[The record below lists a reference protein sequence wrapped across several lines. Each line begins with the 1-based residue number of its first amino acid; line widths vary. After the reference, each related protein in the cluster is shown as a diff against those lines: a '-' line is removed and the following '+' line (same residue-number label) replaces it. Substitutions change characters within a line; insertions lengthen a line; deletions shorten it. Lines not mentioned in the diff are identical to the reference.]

1 VRFTVGGAGI
11 VPRFAY
17 LVERLGGRRF
27 DNVVFS
33 FEDERGGIPDVSMEV
48 TIRVRLPFDE
58 KVQAAG
64 LWFCA

>member
-1 VRFTVGGAGI
+1 M
-11 VPRFAY
+11 PRFAY
-17 LVERLGGRRF
+17 FVERLGGRRF

>member
-1 VRFTVGGAGI
+1 MS
-11 VPRFAY
+11 RFAY

-27 DNVVFS
+27 DDVVFS

-48 TIRVRLPFDE
+48 AIRIRLPFDE

-64 LWFCA
+64 LWFCSENR

>member
-1 VRFTVGGAGI
+1 M
-11 VPRFAY
+11 PRFAY

-58 KVQAAG
+58 KVQADG
-64 LWFCA
+64 LLFCA